1 MAQSRVRAASRS
13 FNLPNGDDGEADKAA
28 ITERTTTDIAKGG
41 ARPCYQTGTKH
52 QVMDGRHDTTAAPQ
66 IQLFASKIGGTTQ
79 PRRST
84 SVPFRYVP
92 KARVRCYQSVTT
104 SYRHLAALRFLRLA
118 VPRIHSLGSL
128 LDGRVHRQGLELV
141 TRYLQP
147 GFAEERTGF
156 SQVPGEPPLSVCHV
170 PIRLRQDCLRQTIAT
185 QQRGPWYAKSRGSH
199 ERSFGAQ

>member
-52 QVMDGRHDTTAAPQ
+52 QVKDGRHDTTAVPQ

-92 KARVRCYQSVTT
+92 KARMRCYQSVTT
-104 SYRHLAALRFLRLA
+104 SYRHERRTSFPSLGDTSAALVVFVLCQTSALA
-118 VPRIHSLGSL
+118 K
-128 LDGRVHRQGLELV
+128 
-141 TRYLQP
+141 P
-147 GFAEERTGF
+147 GVGDPVSPAGN
-156 SQVPGEPPLSVCHV
+156 C
-170 PIRLRQDCLRQTIAT
+170 
-185 QQRGPWYAKSRGSH
+185 
-199 ERSFGAQ
+199 